1 VAVSCRVW
9 DQYGEPV
16 LNARVAFVWRLPD
29 GTRTFVRKS
38 SLRGL
43 ALTRVRAPAAG
54 RRVVVSVRVTYKG
67 QTRSRGV
74 AFVPRSP

>member
-29 GTRTFVRKS
+29 GTRTLVRKS
-38 SLRGL
+38 GLRGS
-43 ALTRVRAPAAG
+43 ALTRVRAPNAAG

-74 AFVPRSP
+74 AFVPQ